1 MPAVLLGLVVSIL
14 MGIYQYQTGQAPT
27 AVALSIW
34 AALGWV
40 VVTLYLPMAWN
51 RYLLPIQSGNVLLAA
66 LAAGAI
72 WDKLAGRNS
81 IVGTR
86 T

>member
-1 MPAVLLGLVVSIL
+1 
-14 MGIYQYQTGQAPT
+14 
-27 AVALSIW
+27 
-34 AALGWV
+34 
-40 VVTLYLPMAWN
+40 
-51 RYLLPIQSGNVLLAA
+51 VLLAA

>member
-1 MPAVLLGLVVSIL
+1 
-14 MGIYQYQTGQAPT
+14 
-27 AVALSIW
+27 
-34 AALGWV
+34 

-72 WDKLAGRNS
+72 WDKLAGRSS